1 MFISGRLCRF
11 SDSASHR
18 MSVLFLRP
26 TRRNLELYLPAA
38 TRVCDMNQNNSNL
51 APAEP
56 LFHPMAARKL
66 SPKTRSNTTGVPSK
80 RSFSGIL
87 PNLPIQFSESL
98 LANAKPQS
106 LAERGVLFEAG
117 DVADGCYRLEQGLL
131 KVSIASPQGDERILT
146 ILGPGSIVGELA
158 MIDGLPRSAT
168 VVAIRDCKLSYISRE
183 AFVRCLREYPE
194 IYSDLVST
202 LVSRLREADNA
213 MAAASFLSVKARV
226 ARALLEL
233 AEHLGRETESGRIVI
248 LHKIRQSDIAAMA
261 GVARENVSRTL
272 TELKRRGLIGQSS
285 SYYFINDKRKLL
297 RETED
302 IA

>member
-1 MFISGRLCRF
+1 
-11 SDSASHR
+11 
-18 MSVLFLRP
+18 
-26 TRRNLELYLPAA
+26 
-38 TRVCDMNQNNSNL
+38 
-51 APAEP
+51 
-56 LFHPMAARKL
+56 MAARKRAAK
-66 SPKTRSNTTGVPSK
+66 SRSNTTASAPPK
-80 RSFSGIL
+80 RSSFGIL
-87 PNLPIQFSESL
+87 PNLPIQFSGRL

-106 LAERGVLFEAG
+106 LAERDVLFQAG

-158 MIDGLPRSAT
+158 IIDGLPRSAT
-168 VVAIRDCKLSYISRE
+168 VVAIRDCRLSFISRE
-183 AFVRCLREYPE
+183 AFVSCLREYPE
-194 IYSDLVST
+194 IYSDLVAT
-202 LVSRLREADNA
+202 LVSRLREADEA
-213 MAAASFLSVKARV
+213 MAAASFLTVKARV

-272 TELKRRGLIGQSS
+272 TDLKRRGLISQSS

-297 RETED
+297 GETED
-302 IA
+302 LA

>member
-1 MFISGRLCRF
+1 
-11 SDSASHR
+11 
-18 MSVLFLRP
+18 
-26 TRRNLELYLPAA
+26 
-38 TRVCDMNQNNSNL
+38 
-51 APAEP
+51 
-56 LFHPMAARKL
+56 
-66 SPKTRSNTTGVPSK
+66 
-80 RSFSGIL
+80 L
-87 PNLPIQFSESL
+87 PNLPIQFSESV

-106 LAERGVLFEAG
+106 LAEREVLFEAG

-158 MIDGLPRSAT
+158 IIDGLPRSAT
-168 VVAIRDCKLSYISRE
+168 VVAIRDCKLSFISRE
-183 AFVRCLREYPE
+183 VFVSCLREYPE
-194 IYSDLVST
+194 VST
-202 LVSRLREADNA
+202 LVSRLREADRA
-213 MAAASFLSVKARV
+213 MAAASFLTVKARV

-302 IA
+302 IV

>member
-1 MFISGRLCRF
+1 
-11 SDSASHR
+11 
-18 MSVLFLRP
+18 
-26 TRRNLELYLPAA
+26 
-38 TRVCDMNQNNSNL
+38 
-51 APAEP
+51 
-56 LFHPMAARKL
+56 MAARKRAAK
-66 SPKTRSNTTGVPSK
+66 SGSNRTASAPPKRNVP
-80 RSFSGIL
+80 GIL
-87 PNLPIQFSESL
+87 PNLPIQFSARL

-106 LAERGVLFEAG
+106 LAERAVLFQAG

-158 MIDGLPRSAT
+158 IIDGLPRSAT
-168 VVAIRDCKLSYISRE
+168 VVAIRDCKLSFISRE
-183 AFVRCLREYPE
+183 AFLGCLREYPE

-202 LVSRLREADNA
+202 LVSRLREADEA
-213 MAAASFLSVKARV
+213 MAAASFLTVKARV

-233 AEHLGRETESGRIVI
+233 AEHLGRVTESGRIVI

-272 TELKRRGLIGQSS
+272 TELKRRGLISQSS
-285 SYYFINDKRKLL
+285 SYYSINDRQKLL

-302 IA
+302 LA